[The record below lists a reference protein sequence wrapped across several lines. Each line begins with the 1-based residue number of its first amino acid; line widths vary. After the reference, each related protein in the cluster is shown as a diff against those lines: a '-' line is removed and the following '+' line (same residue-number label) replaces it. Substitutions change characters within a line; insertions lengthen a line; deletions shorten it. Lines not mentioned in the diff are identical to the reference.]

1 VCALDISSDSESP
14 VQGDNGREIR
24 PESPLVPLGRL
35 DVVPLA
41 LGGDRKRPRFRPLD
55 NASFP
60 HALPLDRGV
69 ERALREILD
78 HNLLTAVFQPVADL
92 SDAAIFGYHAAI
104 RGPSDSPLH
113 VPANLFAAAE
123 AFGLRPSLEK
133 CCRQVILDSFSRLRL
148 NGKLFLPVDMPAG
161 NAAMSYRDNLAAEAG
176 MAGVAFTR
184 VVVRVAPRQPVFC
197 DGAWL
202 RRIVSYYHARG
213 FKVCLEGLGSG
224 GNWLHLWPEF
234 EADYA
239 AIDGHFIED
248 ILRDP
253 LKQHYLSRLLDIVS
267 RTGSMAIA
275 EGVETTDTLA
285 LLKKMGTPLGRGAV
299 IGLTRGHPAVALPVE
314 VIKTL
319 DPAAWKNASGERRV
333 MARTTAEALLI
344 DVSPVAPGQ
353 TVEEVFGLF
362 TANPSFV
369 AIPVV
374 KDGNPVGL
382 INRYL
387 LIDRYARPFRREL
400 YGRKWCTHFMDP
412 VPLIVDKSIS
422 VEELSRLVV
431 ESEQRY
437 LWDGFIITDRGSYI
451 GMGTGHAL
459 VREMTQLKVQAAR
472 YSNPLTLLP
481 GNVPINDHIDNL
493 LRSGVTFVA
502 AYCDLN
508 NFKPFNDVYGYNKGD
523 DIIQL
528 TAGVLTACVDGDK
541 DFVGHVG
548 GDDFVVLFQSTDWES
563 RCLTVLDKMESG
575 LGHFFRAED
584 VQQGGYLAE
593 DRQGRR
599 IFNALPSLGIGAV
612 TIDPA
617 LFPSH
622 REVAAYASTAK
633 KQAKRQS
640 GNCLFIERR
649 EYSPQ
654 KAVT

>member
-1 VCALDISSDSESP
+1 MSLDVTNDGELPVQEDGGREARPASP
-14 VQGDNGREIR
+14 VV
-24 PESPLVPLGRL
+24 SLGRL
-35 DVVPLA
+35 DITSLA
-41 LGGDRKRPRFRPLD
+41 LGGDRKRPRLRSPDDAHSL
-55 NASFP
+55 

-69 ERALREILD
+69 ERALWEIMD
-78 HNLLTAVFQPVADL
+78 HHLLTAVFQPVADL
-92 SDAAIFGYHAAI
+92 RNATVFGYHAAI
-104 RGPSDSPLH
+104 RGPSEGPLH

-123 AFGLRPSLEK
+123 TFGVRSSLEK
-133 CCRQVILDSFSRLRL
+133 CCRRVILDSFSRLRL
-148 NGKLFLPVDMPAG
+148 GGKLFLPVDMLAEK
-161 NAAMSYRDNLAAEAG
+161 AAAFHRDNLAAEAS

-184 VVVRVAPRQPVFC
+184 IVVRVAPRQPVFC

-202 RRIVSYYHARG
+202 RRTASYYHAHG
-213 FKVCLEGLGSG
+213 FEVCLDGLGSG
-224 GNWLHLWPEF
+224 GNWMHLWPEF

-239 AIDGHFIED
+239 AIDGHFIEGV
-248 ILRDP
+248 LRDP
-253 LKQHYLSRLLDIVS
+253 PKQRYLSQLLDIVS
-267 RTGSMAIA
+267 RAGSTAIA
-275 EGVETTDTLA
+275 DGVETADTLA
-285 LLKKMGTPLGRGAV
+285 LLKRMGMSLGRGAV

-314 VIKTL
+314 VIKAL
-319 DPAAWKNASGERRV
+319 DHVARKDANGGRRV
-333 MARTTAEALLI
+333 AARTTAEALLTE
-344 DVSPVAPGQ
+344 VSPVAPGQ
-353 TVEEVFGLF
+353 TVEEVFDLF
-362 TANPSFV
+362 AVNPSV
-369 AIPVV
+369 TSIPVV

-412 VPLIVDKSIS
+412 APLIVDKNISI
-422 VEELSRLVV
+422 EELSRLVV

-437 LWDGFIITDRGSYI
+437 LWDGFIITDHGDYI

-459 VREMTQLKVQAAR
+459 VREITQLKVQAAR

-481 GNVPINDHIDNL
+481 GNVPINDHIDSL

-508 NFKPFNDVYGYNKGD
+508 NFKPFNDVYGYNEGD
-523 DIIQL
+523 DVIQL
-528 TAGVLTACVDGDK
+528 TAEILVACTDGDK

-548 GDDFVVLFQSTDWES
+548 GDDFVVLFQSADWES
-563 RCLTVLDKMESG
+563 RCLTVLEKIEVG
-575 LGHFFRAED
+575 LSRFFRAED
-584 VQQGGYLAE
+584 VRRGGYLAE

-599 IFNALPSLGIGAV
+599 VFHALLSLGIGAV
-612 TIDPA
+612 TIDPV

-654 KAVT
+654 KAIT